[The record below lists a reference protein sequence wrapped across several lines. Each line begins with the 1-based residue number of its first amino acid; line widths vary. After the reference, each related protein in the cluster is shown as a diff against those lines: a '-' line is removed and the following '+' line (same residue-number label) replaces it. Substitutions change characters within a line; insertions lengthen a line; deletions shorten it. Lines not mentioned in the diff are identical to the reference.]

1 MQTVESVLAQGHF
14 LLDEGIYR
22 MIQLPARAIIAAA
35 GVIAEVGQP
44 FSLLMADAHEVTLIL
59 DDEAYEEYKGRL
71 IGHTIESTSY
81 RLITLDLPLE
91 PTLTGLMARLAQ
103 TLAEAGVP
111 ILPYAAFSR
120 DHILV
125 PAEKAQ
131 EALAALNR
139 LKTLK

>member
-81 RLITLDLPLE
+81 RLITLDFPLE

-103 TLAEAGVP
+103 ALAEAGVP

>member
-1 MQTVESVLAQGHF
+1 MQTVESVLAQGQF
-14 LLDEGIYR
+14 LLDEGVYR
-22 MIQLPARAIIAAA
+22 VIQLPARAIIAAA

-44 FSLLMADAHEVTLIL
+44 FSVLMADADEVTLIL

-71 IGHTIESTSY
+71 IGHTIEPTSY

-91 PTLTGLMARLAQ
+91 PTLTGLMAQLAQ
-103 TLAEAGVP
+103 ALAEAGIP
-111 ILPYAAFSR
+111 ILPYAAYSR

-139 LKTLK
+139 LKTQK

>member
-22 MIQLPARAIIAAA
+22 VIQLPARAIIAAA

-81 RLITLDLPLE
+81 RLITLDFPLE

-103 TLAEAGVP
+103 ALAEAGVP